1 MYVTGS
7 DAWNS
12 QKQMSEGRIGGQR
25 PVRIAVEGLPDAA
38 GGGNQWRGLFCAPR
52 ASISSPHRTP
62 NRCLFLPRAY
72 LWVMTV
78 HFPFQNT
85 YAALPANFF
94 ARVAPTPV
102 AAPRL
107 IKLNRAL
114 AVHLGLDPDLLE
126 SPEGAE
132 ILAGKRLPEGADPIA
147 MAYAGHQFGHFVPQ
161 LGDGRAI
168 LLGEVID
175 KDGVR
180 RDIQLKGSGPTP
192 FSRRGDGRA
201 ALGPVLREYI
211 VSEAMYALGIPTTR
225 SLAAVI
231 TGESVMRETML
242 PGAVLTRVAS
252 SHIRVGTFQFF
263 AARGDTDGVRRLA
276 DHVIARHY
284 PDVAKAER
292 PYHALLEGV
301 IARQADLVARWLLV
315 GFIHGVMNTD
325 NTSIS
330 GETIDYGPC
339 AFMDEYNP
347 AQVFSSIDE
356 MGRYAY
362 ANQPRIALWNLTR
375 LAECLLPL
383 FSDDKDKAIEQAQFI
398 LGEFAEKFT
407 AAYQAGLR
415 TKIGLFTARDGDEAL
430 VQDLLDAMAKNQAD
444 FTLTFRRLGDA
455 AARSRQRRASGPV
468 HRSRRL
474 RRMGGALAP
483 APRGR
488 AAIRRRAAGRDARV
502 NPAFIPRNHRVEAVI
517 QAAVNNDD
525 YAPFEELLTVLS
537 KPFED
542 QPALRGLC
550 RSAAAGAARAADVL
564 RDVSANFPRHCERKR
579 SNPSRHGKQD
589 GLLRRFAPVRN
600 ARLSGNVSCT
610 RCSERSVRHSTA
622 RFIRPLTA
630 SS

>member
-1 MYVTGS
+1 
-7 DAWNS
+7 
-12 QKQMSEGRIGGQR
+12 
-25 PVRIAVEGLPDAA
+25 
-38 GGGNQWRGLFCAPR
+38 
-52 ASISSPHRTP
+52 
-62 NRCLFLPRAY
+62 
-72 LWVMTV
+72 MTI

-85 YAALPANFF
+85 YSALPANFF

-107 IKLNRAL
+107 IKLNRPL
-114 AVHLGLDPDLLE
+114 AIQLRLDPDLL
-126 SPEGAE
+126 STPEGAE
-132 ILAGKRLPEGADPIA
+132 ILAGKRLPDGADPIA

-211 VSEAMYALGIPTTR
+211 VSEAMFALGIPTTR
-225 SLAAVI
+225 SLAAVV
-231 TGESVMRETML
+231 TGEPVMRETAL
-242 PGAVLTRVAS
+242 PGAVLTRVAA

-263 AARGDTDGVRRLA
+263 AARGDTDGVRALA

-284 PDVAKAER
+284 PELKDATQ
-292 PYHALLEGV
+292 PYHALLAGV
-301 IARQADLVARWLLV
+301 VARQAALVARWLLV

-339 AFMDEYNP
+339 AFLDAYNP

-383 FSDDKDKAIEQAQFI
+383 FADEQEKAIEQAQVI
-398 LGEFAEKFT
+398 LGEFPEKFT
-407 AAYQAGLR
+407 AAYNAGLR
-415 TKIGLFTARDGDEAL
+415 AKVGLFTVRDGDEAL
-430 VQDLLDAMAKNQAD
+430 IQDLLDAMAKNAAD
-444 FTLTFRRLGDA
+444 FTLTFRHLGEAASDDA
-455 AARSRQRRASGPV
+455 ADARAQFTDPAAFDEWAARWRA
-468 HRSRRL
+468 RL
-474 RRMGGALAP
+474 ALEPQAP
-483 APRGR
+483 AERK
-488 AAIRRRAAGRDARV
+488 AAMQAV
-502 NPAFIPRNHRVEAVI
+502 NPAFIPRNHRIEAVI
-517 QAAVNNDD
+517 AAAVNSND
-525 YAPFEELLTVLS
+525 YAPFEELLTVLA

-542 QPALRGLC
+542 QPQF
-550 RSAAAGAARAADVL
+550 AAYAD
-564 RDVSANFPRHCERKR
+564 P
-579 SNPSRHGKQD
+579 
-589 GLLRRFAPVRN
+589 
-600 ARLSGNVSCT
+600 
-610 RCSERSVRHSTA
+610 
-622 RFIRPLTA
+622 PLPEQRVTQTFCGT
-630 SS
+630 